1 MNRFRRILVRWDKSA
16 ANYIAFL
23 HFACALIALLTLEM
37 IFKLFLKMYDNRS
50 YGKES
55 FESSYQLEGSS
66 PVPSL
71 GAVPNGLEA
80 EGHRRGH
87 GGDQRGSQP
96 MAETS
101 QGRRY

>member
-1 MNRFRRILVRWDKSA
+1 MLNKLFNGLVSFP
-16 ANYIAFL
+16 N
-23 HFACALIALLTLEM
+23 LLSLEM
-37 IFKLFLKMYDNRS
+37 TFKLFLKMYDNWTHEE
-50 YGKES
+50 ES
-55 FESSYQLEGSS
+55 FESSYQLAGSS
-66 PVPSL
+66 PVPGL